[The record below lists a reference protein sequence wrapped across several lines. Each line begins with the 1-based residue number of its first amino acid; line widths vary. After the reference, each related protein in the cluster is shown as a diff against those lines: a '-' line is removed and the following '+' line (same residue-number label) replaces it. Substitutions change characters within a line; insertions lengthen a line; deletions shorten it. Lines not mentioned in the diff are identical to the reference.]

1 MIDFKECKIEDIE
14 ELQKLSQITYLN
26 SFISILNEDDVKIY
40 TSIKYSLENLKI
52 DRENNTTLFLFL
64 TLDNE
69 KIGYIKYDY
78 NSAKLK
84 NSLDIDRIYLLD
96 THKNKGLGSK
106 LLQKAE
112 SIAKEKNKSHLT
124 LGVLKLNKPAIS
136 FYEKKNFTIFDEENI
151 SIGNNNYVLLHMMK
165 NI

>member
-1 MIDFKECKIEDIE
+1 MIK
-14 ELQKLSQITYLN
+14 
-26 SFISILNEDDVKIY
+26 ISIPNNNIKEREYIINIIFNEFLGLEYQVNESDICKNWEIE
-40 TSIKYSLENLKI
+40 LENK
-52 DRENNTTLFLFL
+52 TTQFLFL